1 MSQDLMIGEE
11 EYEIFERENIVATL
25 QACEK
30 AGYSPLFMPEFA
42 QLRIAHPGLFK
53 GWGRTMSIRATGK
66 TSAGSALEIY
76 AHVPGDWSQR
86 QYISDAISEEKLIA
100 HALPLTQESFDA
112 LEKRNGETKDG
123 IQLVTVMDH
132 AQAQKGKFGEQ
143 SLSQALENPHVQAFL
158 GGGEQTEAYLEAHQ
172 KVRGNKIYVWH
183 CNDLG
188 DVPVARPLVLYYD
201 ILLSGSF
208 SSYGRVPGVRRAS
221 VSELGAHAVRNENIY
236 IRSYKTLL
244 ANPEQAYVA
253 LDDAVASG
261 LREILSKYD
270 SRK

>member
-1 MSQDLMIGEE
+1 
-11 EYEIFERENIVATL
+11 
-25 QACEK
+25 
-30 AGYSPLFMPEFA
+30 
-42 QLRIAHPGLFK
+42 
-53 GWGRTMSIRATGK
+53 
-66 TSAGSALEIY
+66 
-76 AHVPGDWSQR
+76 
-86 QYISDAISEEKLIA
+86 AISEEKLIT

-221 VSELGAHAVRNENIY
+221 VSEPVRAGGAPR
-236 IRSYKTLL
+236 KTL
-244 ANPEQAYVA
+244 EEA
-253 LDDAVASG
+253 LRSEFPDLDKERLKS
-261 LREILSKYD
+261 ILSRYQ
-270 SRK
+270 

>member
-30 AGYSPLFMPEFA
+30 AGYSPLFIPEFA

-100 HALPLTQESFDA
+100 YALPLTQESFDA
-112 LEKRNGETKDG
+112 LEKRNDETKDG
-123 IQLVTVMDH
+123 IRLVTVMDH
-132 AQAQKGKFGEQ
+132 TKVQRGKFGEQ

-158 GGGEQTEAYLEAHQ
+158 GGEEQTEAYLEAHK
-172 KVRGNKIYVWH
+172 KVHGNKIHLWH
-183 CNDLG
+183 SDDLG
-188 DVPVARPLVLYYD
+188 NVPVARPLVLVNYNLNCYN
-201 ILLSGSF
+201 F
-208 SSYGRVPGVRRAS
+208 FNFVRRVPGVRRAS
-221 VSELGAHAVRNENIY
+221 VSEPVRAGGAPRKNFSIEGVLADCKPFVSEERFAELEAH
-236 IRSYKTLL
+236 IRSIYK
-244 ANPEQAYVA
+244 
-253 LDDAVASG
+253 
-261 LREILSKYD
+261 
-270 SRK
+270 

>member
-1 MSQDLMIGEE
+1 MSQDLMIGEK
-11 EYEIFERENIVATL
+11 EYEIFERDTIVATL

-42 QLRIAHPGLFK
+42 QLRIAYPGLFK
-53 GWGRTMSIRATGK
+53 DFGRTMSIRATGK

-132 AQAQKGKFGEQ
+132 AQAQKGKFEEQ
-143 SLSQALENPHVQAFL
+143 SLSQALENPYVQAFL
-158 GGGEQTEAYLEAHQ
+158 GGEEQTEAYLEAHQ
-172 KVRGNKIYVWH
+172 KVHGNKIYVWH
-183 CNDLG
+183 PNDLG
-188 DVPVARPLVLYYD
+188 NVPVARPLVLVSSNLVSVSNFNYYW
-201 ILLSGSF
+201 
-208 SSYGRVPGVRRAS
+208 RVPGVRRAS
-221 VSELGAHAVRNENIY
+221 VVSTSAEDAQRKNFSIEGILADCKPFVSEERFAELEAH
-236 IRSYKTLL
+236 IRSIYK
-244 ANPEQAYVA
+244 
-253 LDDAVASG
+253 
-261 LREILSKYD
+261 
-270 SRK
+270 